1 MTLTDILVPTY
12 LQMLRALSAWLY
24 KAQAQG
30 PEDKAEALLSTGR
43 IADVC
48 PLPAQIRFGC
58 AQAQEAVFRLRGEA
72 FGP

>member
-24 KAQAQG
+24 KAQAQV
-30 PEDKAEALLSTGR
+30 PEDKAEALLSTR
-43 IADVC
+43 LAPDML
-48 PLPAQIRFGC
+48 PLSTQIRFGC